1 MNILSQAIAWLTDP
15 VNWQG
20 PNGIPVR
27 LGEHIAISV
36 VSLAIALLVALP
48 VGVWVGHTGRY
59 TTVAVN
65 IANFGRA
72 LPSIAVIAIVLPITA
87 AIDPSAGF
95 KVYPTLIAMV
105 VLAIPPILVNAY
117 AGLSGV
123 DRDLIEAGRG
133 IGMRGRQT
141 LWRVEL
147 PIALPILLAGI
158 RLAAV
163 QIVATATLGAV
174 FGFGGLGRYLV
185 NGVAQHDVGQTWGGV
200 ILVAGLAIATELGF
214 TLTQRVTTPRGLRLE
229 RERARTG
236 ELGLTPR
243 VVEPPAG

>member
-15 VNWQG
+15 ANWQG

-27 LGEHIAISV
+27 LEQHIAISV
-36 VSLAIALLVALP
+36 ASMAIALLVALP
-48 VGVWVGHTGRY
+48 IGIWVGHTGRY
-59 TTVAVN
+59 STLAVN
-65 IANFGRA
+65 LANFGRA
-72 LPSIAVIAIVLPITA
+72 LPSIAVIAIVLPITRVL
-87 AIDPSAGF
+87 DPDAGF

-105 VLAIPPILVNAY
+105 LLAIPPILVNAY

-133 IGMRGRQT
+133 IGMRGRET

-147 PIALPILLAGI
+147 PIALPVMLAGI

-163 QIVATATLGAV
+163 QVVATATLGAV

-185 NGVAQHDVGQTWGGV
+185 DGVAQRDVGQTWGGV
-200 ILVAGLAIATELGF
+200 ILVAGLAIATELGV
-214 TLTQRVTTPRGLRLE
+214 TLIQRVTTPQGLRLE
-229 RERARTG
+229 RERARG
-236 ELGLTPR
+236 GTPETALS
-243 VVEPPAG
+243 VATTP

>member
-1 MNILSQAIAWLTDP
+1 M
-15 VNWQG
+15 
-20 PNGIPVR
+20 
-27 LGEHIAISV
+27 GEHIAISV
-36 VSLAIALLVALP
+36 VSLVIALLIALP
-48 VGVWVGHTGRY
+48 IGIWVGHTGRF
-59 TTVAVN
+59 TTLAVN
-65 IANFGRA
+65 VANLGRA

-105 VLAIPPILVNAY
+105 VLAVPPILVNAY
-117 AGLSGV
+117 AGLNGV

-133 IGMRGRQT
+133 IGMRERQT

-147 PIALPILLAGI
+147 PIAMPILLAGI

-185 NGVAQHDVGQTWGGV
+185 DGVAQRDQGQTWGGV
-200 ILVAGLAIATELGF
+200 ILVAMLAIATELGI
-214 TLTQRVTTPRGLRLE
+214 TLIQRVTMPAGLRLE
-229 RERARTG
+229 RERARTRP
-236 ELGLTPR
+236 EASLPVT
-243 VVEPPAG
+243 EA

>member
-1 MNILSQAIAWLTDP
+1 MNILSQAIAWLTNP
-15 VNWQG
+15 ANWQG

-27 LGEHIAISV
+27 LAEHVAISV
-36 VSLAIALLVALP
+36 VSLAIALLIALP
-48 VGVWVGHTGRY
+48 IGIWVGHTGRY
-59 TTVAVN
+59 ANVAVN
-65 IANFGRA
+65 VANFGRA

-105 VLAIPPILVNAY
+105 VLAVPPILVNAY

-123 DRDLIEAGRG
+123 DRDLVEAGRG
-133 IGMRGRQT
+133 IGMRDRET

-147 PIALPILLAGI
+147 PVAFPVLLAGI

-185 NGVAQHDVGQTWGGV
+185 NGVAQRDAGQTWGGV
-200 ILVAGLAIATELGF
+200 ILVAGLAIATELVF
-214 TLTQRVTTPRGLRLE
+214 TLVQRIATPKGLKLE
-229 RERARTG
+229 RERARGGRPETA
-236 ELGLTPR
+236 LPVTT
-243 VVEPPAG
+243 A

>member
-1 MNILSQAIAWLTDP
+1 MNILGQAIDWLTDP
-15 VNWQG
+15 AQWQG

-27 LGEHIAISV
+27 LLEHIAISAT
-36 VSLAIALLVALP
+36 SLAIALLIALP
-48 VGVWVGHTGRY
+48 IGVWVGHTGRY
-59 TTVAVN
+59 ATLAVN

-105 VLAIPPILVNAY
+105 VLAVPPILVNAY
-117 AGLSGV
+117 AGVSGV

-133 IGMRGRQT
+133 IGMRDRET
-141 LWRVEL
+141 LFRVEL

-185 NGVAQHDVGQTWGGV
+185 NGVAQRDEGQTWGGV
-200 ILVAGLAIATELGF
+200 ILVAGLAVATELGF
-214 TLTQRVTTPRGLRLE
+214 TAIQRLTTPRGLRLE
-229 RERARTG
+229 RERAQGGGAENALPVT
-236 ELGLTPR
+236 TT
-243 VVEPPAG
+243 A